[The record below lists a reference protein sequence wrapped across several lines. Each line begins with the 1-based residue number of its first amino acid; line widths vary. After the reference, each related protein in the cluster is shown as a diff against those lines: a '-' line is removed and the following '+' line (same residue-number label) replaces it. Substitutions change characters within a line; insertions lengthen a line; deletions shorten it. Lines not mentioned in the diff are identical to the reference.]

1 MTKCY
6 FENLENIVISNLAR
20 TETKVR
26 IAVAWIN
33 FNIYGTVINSLID
46 KRVRVKILLQDD
58 FSNHRYDS
66 IINQMNAKGAEI
78 RFVDFRGIMHHKFC
92 IIDQKICLFGSFN
105 WTQNANTRNIEDV
118 NICDEPQII
127 FGYGTEFKAMWELSK
142 TDIALLRNPVRC
154 LGCGLPIVNVLLMDQ
169 EGDYQT
175 EIRVLQICGCDQ
187 REIYRD
193 YFDISV
199 YNNYVGLI
207 DCFSEQL
214 EEAYAYNDDVA
225 YNEITARMDFT
236 LSSYLSNIRK
246 NRMGF
251 NIIHAAGFREWVWF
265 DKHDGEFVYRIRWK
279 ERFTSAYIQDTYDIM
294 D

>member
-46 KRVRVKILLQDD
+46 KGVRVKILLQDD
-58 FSNHRYDS
+58 FPNHRYDS

-142 TDIALLRNPVRC
+142 SDIALLRNPARC

-214 EEAYAYNDDVA
+214 EEAHMH
-225 YNEITARMDFT
+225 IMMT
-236 LSSYLSNIRK
+236 LHIMILLL
-246 NRMGF
+246 
-251 NIIHAAGFREWVWF
+251 EWIL
-265 DKHDGEFVYRIRWK
+265 HYRVIWQISEK
-279 ERFTSAYIQDTYDIM
+279 TE
-294 D
+294 